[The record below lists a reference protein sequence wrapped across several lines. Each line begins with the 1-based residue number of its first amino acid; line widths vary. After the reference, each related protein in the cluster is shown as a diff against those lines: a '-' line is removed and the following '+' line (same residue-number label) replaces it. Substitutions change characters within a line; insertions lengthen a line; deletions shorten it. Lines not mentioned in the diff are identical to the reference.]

1 MSRRRLQLL
10 LAWAVLLGLGA
21 SIYLGPYFAA
31 WNIREAVASGDAE
44 ALEEYVDFESVRENL
59 KGELRRTVS
68 ANRRA
73 RDRAAEER
81 AAAEPPVADEEEAEP
96 DPEPDLGSQ
105 LAVAV
110 GEAMID
116 RFVTPEGM
124 DQALRDRPVAAKGWS
139 LFLDLGD
146 GAEGEGGVSVS
157 AGYEGWNDFAV
168 RLGIESEEDDPDDD
182 PIWADILFERRGIW
196 TWRVTGARVSPRA
209 IPALTR

>member
-10 LAWAVLLGLGA
+10 LAWAGLLALGA

-31 WNIREAVASGDAE
+31 WSIREAVASGDAE
-44 ALEEYVDFESVRENL
+44 ALDELVDFESVRENL

-68 ANRRA
+68 ASRRA
-73 RDRAAEER
+73 RDRAAGNR
-81 AAAEPPVADEEEAEP
+81 AAEADSE
-96 DPEPDLGSQ
+96 PEPDLGSQ

-116 RFVTPEGM
+116 RFVSPEGM
-124 DQALRDRPVAAKGWS
+124 DRALRDRPVGATGWS
-139 LFLDLGD
+139 LFLDLGSSPE
-146 GAEGEGGVSVS
+146 GAGGVSVS
-157 AGYEGWNDFAV
+157 AGYEGWNDFTV
-168 RLGIESEEDDPDDD
+168 RLGVASEGDDPDADSDAD

-196 TWRVTGARVSPRA
+196 AWRVTGARVSPRA